1 MAILNMGGSD
11 DFEDEYA
18 DAYYSDEVFESD
30 EVDAAPRG
38 VKRLIAMGLGGIL
51 LVGGIAFGA
60 NAIIATGSGKLEFGQ
75 GITQNVQCA
84 GSNTITVTPYAGFVN
99 ASGAGNFT
107 LDSLYLEGI
116 PASCNGKFFTFKIYS
131 NSDSTPLVISETGTN
146 GANYTTVSSV
156 KFQYVDS
163 NTATLNTPAFIDV
176 ETATDITADTTG
188 SLQITFDA
196 DRIASFADAGQ
207 VYKITVESSGS

>member
-1 MAILNMGGSD
+1 
-11 DFEDEYA
+11 
-18 DAYYSDEVFESD
+18 
-30 EVDAAPRG
+30 
-38 VKRLIAMGLGGIL
+38 MGLGGLL

-60 NAIIATGSGKLEFGQ
+60 KVTLNNGSGVEFGQ
-75 GITQNVQCA
+75 GITQTVQCA
-84 GSNTITVTPYAGFVN
+84 GGNTITVTPYAGFVN
-99 ASGAGNFT
+99 ASGGGNFT
-107 LDSLYLEGI
+107 LDSLYVEGI
-116 PASCNGKFFTFKIYS
+116 PASCNGKFFTFRIYS
-131 NSDSTPLVISETGTN
+131 NSDSNPLVISETGTN
-146 GANYTTVSSV
+146 GANYTTVSLV

-163 NTATLNTPAFIDV
+163 NTATLFTPAFIDV